1 MVLGLDGGMKEKS
14 SHPCSP
20 RQRTAAL
27 ALRLPRFMAHAVP
40 WGEGRTG
47 LRPETRQ
54 EGAALLDLPPGA
66 RPLDRDPGS
75 VEP

>member
-1 MVLGLDGGMKEKS
+1 MKEKS

-47 LRPETRQ
+47 LRPETRPMVPC

-75 VEP
+75 VEC